1 MAATKDVVVV
11 SGFVQGNNRF
21 VQGNNRF
28 VQGSNRFVRFLGIR
42 PNPVLLFNI
51 IACLDLGRLNLNIAF
66 FLICK
71 KSKCFTARLFYRAL
85 KVWRSPSVETRPT
98 ESFWV
103 VCESIV
109 NWQWLLNTSNL
120 NQRKIIWR
128 VEHFYSTEPVTTVHK
143 CFSECWL
150 ILKSTIKSLQWLR
163 QSPAKFSR

>member
-85 KVWRSPSVETRPT
+85 KV
-98 ESFWV
+98 
-103 VCESIV
+103 
-109 NWQWLLNTSNL
+109 
-120 NQRKIIWR
+120 
-128 VEHFYSTEPVTTVHK
+128 
-143 CFSECWL
+143 
-150 ILKSTIKSLQWLR
+150 
-163 QSPAKFSR
+163 